1 MPHLVGKLYNSIK
14 DDKKAMTPI
23 LIGIAVVI
31 LAIQGIHIIDDF
43 INIKLHPVVYKFI
56 REKMMKHIFKMSET
70 NYNDIEI
77 GEIIS
82 KVVKL
87 PSVIH
92 NHIDLLRGEIIP
104 DFFTIIASVIYVTYV
119 DWKLGLPLIGVI
131 SIFIT
136 TLIYSSD
143 VCSASAF
150 KRDEKFSLIM
160 SNVNDVMRNMITI
173 MSFDKTDAELER
185 IDDIHKDYIGHT
197 EDTLHCSLISKYITI
212 PCMML
217 YVLYSCY
224 YCYGRVNSGKMTTGT
239 FISVLII
246 LFVVMNMIFNI
257 LGSWKDI
264 LLRSGI
270 IQHSLDTFE
279 ECKIVRASYDKP
291 AGDPTGIVFQ
301 DVDFAYVSKDMQRP
315 VFKDFQLKIRMK
327 ETTLIV
333 GEIGS
338 GKSTIISMLMKY
350 QTPQAGEIFIQ
361 GTPYSTIDVKE
372 LRRRISYIPQTP
384 MLLNRTV
391 YDNIVYGLTAEK
403 TRADVEELIRSLSLS
418 KFLDNLPK
426 GLDTPVGI
434 HGSKLSGGQRQIVW
448 ILKSI
453 LMNPEIII
461 MDEPTSAIDD
471 ATKSIVHHLLKK
483 VMVGKTVIMITHD
496 PYLLKFANRILTLK
510 EGRIINDARV

>member
-1 MPHLVGKLYNSIK
+1 
-14 DDKKAMTPI
+14 
-23 LIGIAVVI
+23 
-31 LAIQGIHIIDDF
+31 
-43 INIKLHPVVYKFI
+43 
-56 REKMMKHIFKMSET
+56 MK
-70 NYNDIEI
+70 
-77 GEIIS
+77 
-82 KVVKL
+82 
-87 PSVIH
+87 
-92 NHIDLLRGEIIP
+92 
-104 DFFTIIASVIYVTYV
+104 
-119 DWKLGLPLIGVI
+119 
-131 SIFIT
+131 
-136 TLIYSSD
+136 
-143 VCSASAF
+143 
-150 KRDEKFSLIM
+150 
-160 SNVNDVMRNMITI
+160 
-173 MSFDKTDAELER
+173 
-185 IDDIHKDYIGHT
+185 
-197 EDTLHCSLISKYITI
+197 
-212 PCMML
+212 
-217 YVLYSCY
+217 
-224 YCYGRVNSGKMTTGT
+224 
-239 FISVLII
+239 
-246 LFVVMNMIFNI
+246 MIFNI

-279 ECKIVRASYDKP
+279 ECKIARAPYDKP

-315 VFKDFQLKIRMK
+315 VFKDFQLKIRLK

-350 QTPQAGEIFIQ
+350 QTPQAGEIFLQ

-384 MLLNRTV
+384 ILLNRTV

-403 TRADVEELIRSLSLS
+403 TRADVEELIKSLSLS

-434 HGSKLSGGQRQIVW
+434 HGSKLSGGQRQIIW

-471 ATKSIVHHLLKK
+471 ATKNIVHHLLKK

-496 PYLLKFANRILTLK
+496 SYLLKFANRILTLK
-510 EGRIINDARV
+510 EGRIINDERV